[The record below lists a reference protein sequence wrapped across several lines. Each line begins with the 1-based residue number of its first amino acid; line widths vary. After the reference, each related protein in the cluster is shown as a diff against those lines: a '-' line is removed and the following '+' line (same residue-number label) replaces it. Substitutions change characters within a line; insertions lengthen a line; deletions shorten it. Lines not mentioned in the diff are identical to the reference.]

1 MIRLPAKTL
10 IATAAG
16 VIAGLVSANVATA
29 APAMPTATGFTQDTL
44 FVDVEHRVNSNR
56 KFNKHRHANRVH
68 RRNHR
73 RNHSRHRRNRIQN
86 HDVYT
91 PWFGIIIGSDKGY
104 RNDCRR
110 SYRNWQRTGSYY
122 WRSRYYDCRNG

>member
-1 MIRLPAKTL
+1 MIRFPAKTL

-16 VIAGLVSANVATA
+16 AIAVLLSVNAATA
-29 APAMPTATGFTQDTL
+29 APAMPLANGITQDTL
-44 FVDVEHRVNSNR
+44 LIDVEHRIYSGWKLNNHRRGNR
-56 KFNKHRHANRVH
+56 MH

-73 RNHSRHRRNRIQN
+73 RNHARHSNQFQN
-86 HDVYT
+86 YDLYT
-91 PWFGIIIGSDKGY
+91 PWFGFIIGSDSGY
-104 RNDCRR
+104 RSDCER